1 MGRVGIRRLEFLVEA
16 LNTEL
21 ALGGTTSLSGYKN
34 VVTNITAA
42 KTVTAAESGKVFT
55 VDADA
60 AFTITLPSDAAGLH
74 YTFILT
80 DAGSNDVKIDGGSS
94 NAMKGWAFDP
104 TTGINVVDNNMVKFA
119 SGTAI
124 VGDKVHLEN
133 DGTSWLVAA
142 WSGATNGIVGADS

>member
-1 MGRVGIRRLEFLVEA
+1 MGRVGLQRLEFLIEA
-16 LNTEL
+16 LNTDL
-21 ALGGTTSLSGYKN
+21 ALGGNASLVGYKN

-42 KTVTAAESGKVFT
+42 KVVTVEESGKIFT
-55 VDADA
+55 IDQDA
-60 AFTITLPSDAAGLH
+60 AFTITLPSDKAGLH

-104 TTGINVVDNNMVKFA
+104 TTGINAVDNNMVKFA
-119 SGTAI
+119 SGTAVI
-124 VGDKVHLEN
+124 GDKIHLEN

-142 WSGATNGIVGADS
+142 WSGATNGIVGANS